1 MRNSITDVPGLS
13 VGHAGDTELRSG
25 VTVLLPDK
33 PARASVAILG
43 GAPGTCETALLDPH
57 FTVDRVDALVLAG
70 GSAFG
75 LDAACGVRMALA
87 AEGRGFAVGTAHV
100 PIVPCAVLFDLLNGG
115 DKDWGN
121 INPYGALGRTAL
133 SAAARDFAIGSVGA
147 GTGAMTA
154 NLKGGLGSASARL
167 ENGASIGALV
177 AVNAFGQATMGDS
190 PHFWAAPFEH
200 NSEFGGLG
208 LPSDSPSGID
218 RINTKHRAMGEGANT
233 TIAII
238 ATDLDFTKA
247 DLKRLAIMV
256 HDGFSRALW
265 PSHTTL
271 DGDVVFAVSTA
282 RRRLENP
289 VSNMIEA
296 GAMAS
301 AVMSRAIAR
310 AVYSATSEPGD
321 ALPAWAEVF
330 SRSDGQYS
338 SHRVACL

>member
-1 MRNSITDVPGLS
+1 MFRVFRSVMPAMPNFAPGS
-13 VGHAGDTELRSG
+13 PCFCRISRCTPRSQS
-25 VTVLLPDK
+25 L
-33 PARASVAILG
+33 A
-43 GAPGTCETALLDPH
+43 APGTRETALLDPH
-57 FTVDRVDALVLAG
+57 FTVDTVDALVLAG

-75 LDAACGVRMALA
+75 LDAACGVQMALA
-87 AEGRGFAVGTAHV
+87 AEGCGFAVGAARV

-115 DKDWGN
+115 DKNRGD
-121 INPYGALGRTAL
+121 INSYGALGRAAL
-133 SAAARDFAIGSVGA
+133 SAATRDFAIGSVGA

-177 AVNAFGQATMGDS
+177 AVNAFGQATMGDG
-190 PHFWAAPFEH
+190 PHFWAAPFER

-208 LPSDSPSGID
+208 LPSGPLSGVD
-218 RINTKHRAMGEGANT
+218 RIRTKHGVVGEGANT

-238 ATDLDFTKA
+238 ATDLDFAKA
-247 DLKRLAIMV
+247 DLKRLTIMA

-265 PSHTTL
+265 PSHTAL
-271 DGDVVFAVSTA
+271 DGDLVFAVSTA
-282 RRRLENP
+282 KRRLDDP
-289 VSNMIEA
+289 LDHMIEA

-310 AVYSATSEPGD
+310 AVYGATSKPGD

-330 SRSDGQYS
+330 SGVDG
-338 SHRVACL
+338 